1 MQGRRR
7 LLIGVLAMLAVAGA
21 LVYSLR
27 WWQPRQPA
35 NLLRL
40 QGHLE
45 ATETDLSFKVPGLIE
60 QIYFQEGDWV
70 TSGQKAAVL
79 EAKDLKDG
87 IAKARADLAAAKAN
101 LAKMETGYR
110 PQEVKEAQAQAGK
123 TGADLANKRLD
134 YERYENLYRRKVVA
148 GQTRDK
154 AESDYLMAKEDH
166 QNALLELNLRR
177 EGYRAEDIDQA
188 REQAKAAQ
196 AALDLALTQLGYA
209 TISSPVNGVVL
220 VRPMEPGMTAAV
232 GSPVLT
238 LGDLDNI
245 YLEGYIP
252 ESDLARVK
260 FGMKAYITTDS
271 SLGKQ
276 YPAWISFINSK
287 AEFTPKTV
295 ETFKERVTLV
305 YRTKIRA
312 QNLNYDLK
320 PGMPAEAV
328 ILLDQQDSQ
337 AAEHPPAR

>member
-7 LLIGVLAMLAVAGA
+7 LLLGILAMLVVAGA

-27 WWQPRQPA
+27 WWQTRQPA
-35 NLLRL
+35 DLLRL

-45 ATETDLSFKVPGLIE
+45 ATETDLSFKVSGLIE

-79 EAKDLKDG
+79 EAKDLKDEV
-87 IAKARADLAAAKAN
+87 AKARADLAAAKAN

-110 PQEVKEAQAQAGK
+110 PQEVKEAQAQVGK
-123 TGADLANKRLD
+123 TEADLANKQLD

-154 AESDYLMAKEDH
+154 AESEYLMAKEDH
-166 QNALLELNLRR
+166 QNALAELNLRR

-209 TISSPVNGVVL
+209 TIYSPVNGVVL

-232 GSPVLT
+232 GAPVLT
-238 LGDLDNI
+238 LGDLENI

-260 FGMKAYITTDS
+260 FGMKAYIITDTYP
-271 SLGKQ
+271 GKQ
-276 YPAWISFINSK
+276 YPAWVSFINSK

-337 AAEHPPAR
+337 PPEQP

>member
-1 MQGRRR
+1 
-7 LLIGVLAMLAVAGA
+7 MLAVAGA

-27 WWQPRQPA
+27 WWQTRQPA
-35 NLLRL
+35 DLLRL

-45 ATETDLSFKVPGLIE
+45 ATETDLSFKVSGLIE

-70 TSGQKAAVL
+70 TIGQKAAVL
-79 EAKDLKDG
+79 EAKDLKDEV
-87 IAKARADLAAAKAN
+87 AKARADLAAAKAN

-123 TGADLANKRLD
+123 TEADLANRQLD

-148 GQTRDK
+148 AQTRDK
-154 AESDYLMAKEDH
+154 AKSEYLMAKEDH
-166 QNALLELNLRR
+166 QNALAELNLRR

-209 TISSPVNGVVL
+209 TIYSPVNAVVL

-232 GSPVLT
+232 GAPVVT

-260 FGMKAYITTDS
+260 FGMKAHIITDAYP
-271 SLGKQ
+271 GKQ
-276 YPAWISFINSK
+276 YSAWVSFINSK

-328 ILLDQQDSQ
+328 ILLDQQDGQ
-337 AAEHPPAR
+337 AAGHP